1 MAGGATGGVA
11 PTNPLEQPQGYAAR
25 RVLLLNG
32 AQTVCDCCRLSTSI
46 YACTSDA
53 SLFRISVISRRPE
66 AQRAGVCGL
75 ATWPVAFSI
84 LVSVT

>member
-32 AQTVCDCCRLSTSI
+32 AQTLDI
-46 YACTSDA
+46 YICVH
-53 SLFRISVISRRPE
+53 L
-66 AQRAGVCGL
+66 
-75 ATWPVAFSI
+75 
-84 LVSVT
+84 